1 MGTVNSP
8 QAYLSALSAS
18 LPTYICSFTDRIGQD
33 RTDRTQMNE
42 RLIPKVWL
50 LDELKPCMWGVSG
63 SFAGSAGDSEYC
75 ASLGII

>member
-18 LPTYICSFTDRIGQD
+18 LPTYICTDRIGQD